1 MKRTLFLLSVL
12 LITLH
17 GQAAPA
23 QDAWAEIN
31 REAKRHLINLIQIDT
46 SQPEPQE
53 LQAARYI
60 YKELNKHHIDWD
72 ILRPDKN
79 HANLLARLKGSD
91 PSQKPI
97 LLISHLDT
105 APVSEG
111 WTFPPFRATEKEGKI
126 YGLGSTDAK
135 NYTAIYLALLTWF
148 KEHNYIPKRDI
159 IFLATSGEE
168 VGSATGLQW
177 VGDTHWDKINPGY
190 ALNEGGGIIQDD
202 STHIVFAEAS
212 TKMYMDIQ
220 VTAHG
225 TGVHSSLPVNDN
237 AVYRLSQALAKIEA
251 HPLPARL
258 TPTVRTFFKAI
269 RPLQDEDGQT
279 TIDFLLSGTAA
290 KQQAAAEIMSQ
301 DPFFRTQLKDTLNPT
316 ILAASHDTGSAS
328 EEATAILNARLL
340 PGSDPDQLL
349 EQLRGL
355 FTPQDNISLEIIE
368 RPQLPFPTPM
378 DGTDPLFASIKRTA
392 NKLVPGS
399 ITVPGL
405 SPASGDNEFLRKL
418 GVITYGLGPE
428 MNPLEENTTHT
439 ANEFISEESFNNQL
453 KFVAGVL
460 FDFAFTEDLLPLQSS
475 TEAQENTDEASP
487 QTLNQEL
494 DI

>member
-1 MKRTLFLLSVL
+1 MRKTFFLASL
-12 LITLH
+12 LLLP
-17 GQAAPA
+17 GWLLA
-23 QDAWAEIN
+23 QVANTGWDELN

-53 LQAARYI
+53 LQATRYL
-60 YKELNKHHIDWD
+60 YKQLNKYHIDWD
-72 ILRPDKN
+72 IYRPDKN

-91 PSQKPI
+91 STQKPI

-105 APVSEG
+105 APVGEG
-111 WTFPPFRATEKEGKI
+111 WTVPPLRATEKDGRI

-135 NYTAIYLALLTWF
+135 NYTAIYLALLTWL
-148 KEHNYIPKRDI
+148 KQHNYTPKRDI

-168 VGSATGLQW
+168 VGSITGLQW
-177 VGDTHWDKINPGY
+177 LGTTHWDKINPGY

-202 STHIVFAEAS
+202 SNNIVFAEAS
-212 TKMYMDIQ
+212 TKMYMDIKI
-220 VTAHG
+220 TAYG

-237 AVYRLSQALAKIEA
+237 AVYSLSQALAKIEA
-251 HPLPARL
+251 HPLPARI

-279 TIDFLLSGTAA
+279 TIDFLLSGTPQ

-316 ILAASHDTGSAS
+316 ILSASKDTGVASDEASA
-328 EEATAILNARLL
+328 IINVRLL
-340 PGSDPDQLL
+340 PDSDPDKLL
-349 EQLRGL
+349 EQLRSL
-355 FTPQDNISLEIIE
+355 FNAQDNISLEILE

-378 DGTDPLFASIKRTA
+378 DGTDPLFASIEKTA
-392 NKLVPGS
+392 QKLLPNS

-428 MNPLEENTTHT
+428 MNPLEENTAHT

-460 FDFAFTEDLLPLQSS
+460 FDFAYGQDLLPLQ
-475 TEAQENTDEASP
+475 TENPGENTPAKESSP
-487 QTLNQEL
+487 DVESSAK
-494 DI
+494 